1 MQARRLFAR
10 RAHFSA
16 PVPTLPGAAAASR
29 GALLFTPGPLT
40 TSAGVKAAAARDIG
54 SRDPEFIACVA
65 SVRTRLLALAGA
77 PPSSHS
83 VVLLPGSGTAGVEA
97 VLGSFPVQRARG
109 GARLLIAANGA
120 YGERMAAMARGLQ
133 LPHTVLR
140 RSERRALDAAAV
152 ARAVARSGP
161 GAYSAVAVV
170 HHETTAGVLNPVA
183 EIGAA
188 LAATASAG
196 SAAPALIVDSMSG
209 FGAHALDAVASRAAF
224 VVSSANK
231 CIQGLPGFSFVVA
244 ERAAL
249 ERCKGV
255 SRSLSLDLH
264 AQWRGLEDGGQFR
277 FTPPTQALLAF
288 SAALDEHAAEGGA
301 ARRLARYAAN
311 AALLRADM
319 AELGF
324 RPYVAAGDAG
334 AVISTFLWPD
344 DPRFNFDAF
353 YAALAARGLVIYPGK
368 LTHDNCFR
376 IGSIGHLFPQD
387 VRRLT
392 EAVRD
397 VLTAMGVALPVRQ
410 LPASPEPADE
420 EVQGAPPAALTSR

>member
-1 MQARRLFAR
+1 ML
-10 RAHFSA
+10 RASSLRGCRTAVPAWPA
-16 PVPTLPGAAAASR
+16 PATAQGRAQ
-29 GALLFTPGPLT
+29 LLFTPGPRS

-65 SVRTRLLALAGA
+65 SVRARLLALAGA

-97 VLGSFPVQRARG
+97 VLGSFPVQQARG

-152 ARAVARSGP
+152 MRAVARKGP

-231 CIQGLPGFSFVVA
+231 CIEGLPGFSFVVA

-311 AALLRADM
+311 AALLHADM

-324 RPYVAAGDAG
+324 TPYVEPAAAG
-334 AVISTFLWPD
+334 AVISTFLLPD
-344 DPRFNFDAF
+344 DARFDFARF
-353 YAALAARGLVIYPGK
+353 YGALAARGCVIYPGK
-368 LTHDNCFR
+368 LTRDSCFR
-376 IGSIGHLFPQD
+376 VGSIGHLFPAD
-387 VRRLT
+387 IRRLT
-392 EAVRD
+392 TAVRD
-397 VLTAMGVALPVRQ
+397 VLGELGVALPARQ
-410 LPASPEPADE
+410 IAAAPDAPDETADWSPRPAEGGKS
-420 EVQGAPPAALTSR
+420 L